1 MRAIKYLIQNT
12 NPLNLLLLAIII
24 VIAIGVIFPL
34 TRMNAGYVLPQVK
47 TKIIEQEEKPE
58 EKSNSILPS
67 DYAMIGET
75 NLFHPER
82 RIPID
87 KKADEIPK
95 PELVLYGTMVQG
107 GVQLAFIEDKKNP
120 KTTPGRGNRQTVIK
134 KGETIGGF
142 VVSEIGTD
150 RITLMKGD
158 EKMTVLLANGGEKR
172 KEQAGSQ
179 RPMQTTAPG
188 HTSNYFRSRQPFW
201 PCFHYHDAGSAARGA
216 AIRGLSDRPVAG
228 CGASAF
234 TAGCIAGTGRSIS
247 TAGAKKIKPSCP
259 YFLEGHCAE
268 WW

>member
-1 MRAIKYLIQNT
+1 MRAIKFLIQNI
-12 NPLNLLLLAIII
+12 NPLNVLLLAIII

-47 TKIIEQEEKPE
+47 TKITEQGEKPE

-188 HTSNYFRSRQPFW
+188 TPPNASVPGSPFGPASTITAPVQRPGGRQSGASPIDQL
-201 PCFHYHDAGSAARGA
+201 PAAAPQPLPRGA
-216 AIRGLSDRPVAG
+216 LSGPGGAIPPPVQ
-228 CGASAF
+228 
-234 TAGCIAGTGRSIS
+234 
-247 TAGAKKIKPSCP
+247 KK
-259 YFLEGHCAE
+259 
-268 WW
+268 

>member
-1 MRAIKYLIQNT
+1 MRAIKYLIQNI

-34 TRMNAGYVLPQVK
+34 TRMNAGYILPQVK
-47 TKIIEQEEKPE
+47 PKIIEQGEKPE

-179 RPMQTTAPG
+179 RPMQTTSPGGPTATAPSTPG
-188 HTSNYFRSRQPFW
+188 SPFGPASTITAPVQRPGGRQSGASPMDQL
-201 PCFHYHDAGSAARGA
+201 PSAAPQTLPRGA
-216 AIRGLSDRPVAG
+216 LPGPVGVLPAPVQ
-228 CGASAF
+228 
-234 TAGCIAGTGRSIS
+234 
-247 TAGAKKIKPSCP
+247 KK
-259 YFLEGHCAE
+259 
-268 WW
+268 